1 MIKILHVISDSN
13 FGGAGRLLLNLIA
26 ESDKKNFDISVAV
39 PQGSALKPRIETLGV
54 KVFEVSLNLGELRR
68 LIKAQK
74 PQIVHTH
81 AAATARVAAR
91 LCGVPVTLNTRH
103 CADCCQTRFSIFRR
117 IITNLFDT
125 IFTSMTIATA
135 DYVKNVLKSEGIP
148 PKKIAVIINGSLP
161 LRRLSHDERTA
172 ARARSGYKE
181 NDFLAGI
188 VARTERGKGQEYFIE
203 AARICEKSHPEI
215 KFLIVGDGSMRKQL
229 QTLGAGLSNLKFLG
243 FLPDVTEIMNILDVN
258 ANCSYISETS
268 SLSLSEGMSVGAIPI
283 VSDCGGNP
291 FMAKDCGFTLPQK
304 NAAALAEKLIYLS
317 QNREKAQALKSA
329 ATERF
334 FAEFT
339 SSRMAKE
346 TEKLYFELL
355 NRTVFSKNLLT

>member
-1 MIKILHVISDSN
+1 MIKILHVISDTN

-26 ESDKKNFDISVAV
+26 ESDRKNFDISVAV

-81 AAATARVAAR
+81 AAAKARVAAK

-103 CADCCQTRFSIFRR
+103 CADCRQTRFSIFRR
-117 IITNLFDT
+117 IITSLFDAV
-125 IFTSMTIATA
+125 FTSMTIATA
-135 DYVKNVLKSEGIP
+135 DYVKGVLEAEGIP
-148 PKKIAVIINGSLP
+148 QKKIAVIINGSLP
-161 LRRLSHDERTA
+161 LRRLPPDESA
-172 ARARSGYKE
+172 AVRARLGYAE
-181 NDFLAGI
+181 SDFLAGI
-188 VARTERGKGQEYFIE
+188 VARAEHGKGQEYFIE
-203 AARICEKSHPEI
+203 AARICEKSHSEI
-215 KFLIVGDGSMRKQL
+215 KFLIVGDGSMRKEL
-229 QTLGAGLSNLKFLG
+229 QNLAEGLSNIKFLG

-304 NAAALAEKLIYLS
+304 DAAALADSLIYLF
-317 QNREKAQALKSA
+317 QNREKAEELKSA
-329 ATERF
+329 ATKRF
-334 FAEFT
+334 FDEFT
-339 SSRMAKE
+339 SVRMAKE

-355 NRTVFSKNLLT
+355 KKRKPIDKP